1 MLRSKITVIPQDP
14 TLFAGTLKFN
24 IDPYSAESE
33 ETIDALIRR
42 AGLDE
47 LLKCVDSVQSARNF
61 NINEG
66 GSNLSAGEK

>member
-24 IDPYSAESE
+24 IDPYSVESE

-61 NINEG
+61 YINEG